1 MVNFYVA
8 YRENSG
14 WNLIVILTY
23 KSFVMF
29 GYKGDKLS
37 AIVSREL
44 GLPWQGWLTPR
55 IKVRFQSGNPRNGY
69 HK

>member
-1 MVNFYVA
+1 MVYSVVNFYVE
-8 YRENSG
+8 YRENSR

-44 GLPWQGWLTPR
+44 GLSRQ
-55 IKVRFQSGNPRNGY
+55 
-69 HK
+69 